1 MTGKKKGIVT
11 VEVEVSTEVLRLN
24 EDIFKKAVYVQGRGL
39 ILHLD
44 ARRRNWRKV
53 LDLPSGTKV
62 GISRVRTVNIK
73 ELSSFLKPIFY
84 QLTIFDGYWTD
95 KEGIRHDFGLDA
107 YLPGIDL
114 KRGVTTVTLRA
125 AVLLSVLACVGL
137 RSVVWLMEEL
147 FHVEISKSSL
157 GRWIE
162 EAAGHL
168 PDAEGMV
175 KRLIADKPVCEAHL
189 DEIFPK
195 GWKKGCV
202 MVIKD
207 EHGRILATQEVEERT
222 KENVKAW
229 LEQLRSWGLN
239 FTSFYIDGCMA
250 YRQAIP
256 EVYPQATIQYDYFHI
271 VQNVFRHLWRA
282 MVALRK
288 EIKKEAAAEI
298 DEKQETWLE
307 GLATRLWNHR
317 YLLFKHEERMSPEE
331 QETLQ
336 QLMTDA
342 DEVSVLR
349 GFITKVWG
357 IFRESSDKE
366 DARKRLKELAERPE
380 VVKKN
385 AYAKSVNFL
394 KDRFNDM
401 ISFLHVDGM
410 KRNSLAESGIR
421 SLRRLERGHDG
432 FRGTKG
438 RDNYL
443 RLYQAIRYCGW
454 SVHRDDGLLTLPPL
468 AAEEAAT

>member
-1 MTGKKKGIVT
+1 MARTKKGKVI
-11 VEVEVSTEVLRLN
+11 VEVELDTEVLRLN
-24 EDIFKKAVYVQGRGL
+24 EDIFKNAVFIQGQGL

-44 ARRRNWRKV
+44 SRKRNWRKV
-53 LDLPSGTKV
+53 LDLPLGTKV
-62 GISRVRTVNIK
+62 FFSRVHTVDIK
-73 ELSSFLKPIFY
+73 ELSSFLKPIIY
-84 QLTIFDGYWTD
+84 RLIIFEGYWMDTH
-95 KEGIRHDFGLDA
+95 GIRHDFGLDA

-147 FHVEISKSSL
+147 FHVEISKSAL

-162 EAAGHL
+162 ETAGHL

-175 KRLIADKPVCEAHL
+175 KRLIADKPVCEAHF

-195 GWKKGCV
+195 GWRKGCV

-207 EHGRILATQEVEERT
+207 EHGRILATHEVEERT
-222 KENVKAW
+222 KDNVKAW
-229 LEQLRSWGLN
+229 LVQLKSWGLE
-239 FTSFYIDGCMA
+239 FTSFYIDGCIA

-256 EVYPQATIQYDYFHI
+256 EVYGQATIQYDYFHI
-271 VQNVFRHLWRA
+271 IQNIFRHLWRT
-282 MVALRK
+282 MVGLRR

-298 DEKQETWLE
+298 DEKQEKWLD
-307 GLATRLWNHR
+307 GLAKRLWTNR
-317 YLLFKHEERMSPEE
+317 YLLFKHEEKMSSEE
-331 QETLQ
+331 KETLQ
-336 QLMTDA
+336 QLMIDA
-342 DEVSVLR
+342 DEVGVLR

-357 IFRESSDKE
+357 IFRESSDKA
-366 DARKRLKELAERPE
+366 DARKRLAELRQRPE
-380 VVKKN
+380 VVKGN
-385 AYAKSVNFL
+385 GYAKAVNFL
-394 KDRFNDM
+394 KDRFDDM
-401 ISFLHVDGM
+401 ISFIQVDGVR
-410 KRNSLAESGIR
+410 RNSLAESGIR

-454 SVHRDDGLLTLPPL
+454 SVYRGDGLLNLPPS
-468 AAEEAAT
+468 AAEEAAA

>member
-1 MTGKKKGIVT
+1 MARKKKRKIT
-11 VEVEVSTEVLRLN
+11 IEVEVETEVLRLN

-44 ARRRNWRKV
+44 ARKRNWQKV
-53 LDLPSGTKV
+53 LDLPVGTKV
-62 GISRVRTVNIK
+62 CFSRARIVDIK

-84 QLTIFDGYWTD
+84 QLTIFDGHWID
-95 KEGIRHDFGLDA
+95 EEGIRHDFGLDA

-114 KRGVTTVTLRA
+114 RRGVTTVTLRA

-175 KRLIADKPVCEAHL
+175 KRLIADKPVREAHL

-207 EHGRILATQEVEERT
+207 EHGRILATHETDERT
-222 KENVKAW
+222 KKDVKAW
-229 LEQLRSWGLN
+229 LERLKSWGLN
-239 FTSFYIDGCMA
+239 FTSFYIDGCIA

-271 VQNVFRHLWRA
+271 IQNIFRHLRRG

-288 EIKKEAAAEI
+288 EIIGEAEAEI
-298 DEKQETWLE
+298 DEKQEKWLE
-307 GLATRLWNHR
+307 GLAKRLWTHR
-317 YLLFKHEERMSPEE
+317 YLLFKHEEKMDEEE
-331 QETLQ
+331 QEALL

-342 DEVSVLR
+342 DEVSILR

-357 IFRESSDKE
+357 IFGESSDKK
-366 DARKRLKELAERPE
+366 DAEKRLKELAERPE
-380 VVKKN
+380 VVKGN
-385 AYAKSVNFL
+385 PYAKSVNFL

-401 ISFLHVDGM
+401 VSFLHVDGM

-443 RLYQAIRYCGW
+443 RLYQAILYCGW
-454 SVHRDDGLLTLPPL
+454 CVHRDDGLLTLPTS
-468 AAEEAAT
+468 AAEEAAA